1 MEDMTV
7 IFISFASLFCY
18 WLARRERF
26 NVQTGMEERCGEEA
40 ACNKHATTSIAAGKR
55 PNVSPS
61 GQPTLHYKD
70 SDVIVRHKSVLFES
84 QKCAEWSFLRLGLP
98 VCDEK
103 DGFPTVRKVE
113 RYEYCTVLPTFWRPS
128 PTHFGG
134 GSSRMRLAARLFS
147 TKGTIFTYTYKYLFD
162 AVSIQVPC

>member
-1 MEDMTV
+1 V

-70 SDVIVRHKSVLFES
+70 SDVIVRHKNVLFES

-103 DGFPTVRKVE
+103 DGFPTVRKEV
-113 RYEYCTVLPTFWRPS
+113 RVLYCAAHFLATESYAFWRRVKPN
-128 PTHFGG
+128 
-134 GSSRMRLAARLFS
+134 
-147 TKGTIFTYTYKYLFD
+147 
-162 AVSIQVPC
+162 AVSSSSFLYQRHYLYLHLQVPV